1 MSKLNIALCGIGGYA
16 RLYTNYVLDAG
27 DARLNLVGLV
37 EPYPDSCP
45 RIGEIRERGIPLY
58 DSLEE
63 LYKNHAVDLT
73 VITTPIHL
81 HTRQICAALAAG
93 SHVLCEKPLCA
104 DEGDIDILLD
114 AEKASGKKV
123 CIGYQWS
130 WSQAILSLKSDIRAG
145 KYGDPTDW
153 RTMVLWP
160 RDFAYYKRGTGW
172 AGRITSPDGTP
183 LYDSIA
189 NNATAHY
196 LHNLLYLLG
205 DDGTAC
211 LPETVGAALYRA
223 NEIENYDTCRVDMT
237 MPGGAKLCYLASHA
251 TAGTVNPLFHLRFTD
266 GEVYYS
272 QNKTDQSAPFAP
284 DWYAD
289 EDYNRIIARTPAGE
303 KIDYGCPFED
313 ELRKLK
319 GAIDLALGETEA
331 LPCGM
336 EAASAHTRVI
346 NYLQKNVPIRP
357 FPEELL
363 CRTEA
368 KIWVS
373 GLTEQLGA
381 CFMDP
386 GTPLD
391 LGQ

>member
-16 RLYTNYVLDAG
+16 RLYTNYILDAG
-27 DARLNLVGLV
+27 DERLNPVGLV

-45 RIGEIRERGIPLY
+45 RIAEIHERGIPVY

-63 LYKNHAVDLT
+63 LYKNTSVDLT

-81 HTRQICAALAAG
+81 HTRQICTALAAG

-104 DEGDIDILLD
+104 DEGDITALLD
-114 AEKASGKKV
+114 AEKTSGKKV

-130 WSQAILSLKSDIRAG
+130 WSEAILALKADIQAG
-145 KYGDPTDW
+145 KYGTPTDW

-205 DDGTAC
+205 ENGAAC
-211 LPETVGAALYRA
+211 LPDVVEAELYRA
-223 NEIENYDTCRVDMT
+223 NEIENYDTCKVNMT
-237 MPGGAKLCYLASHA
+237 MPGGAKLCYIASHA
-251 TAGTVNPLFHLRFTD
+251 TAGIINPLFHLRFTD
-266 GEVYYS
+266 GEIYYS
-272 QNKTDQSAPFAP
+272 QNKTEQSAPLAP
-284 DWYAD
+284 AWYKD
-289 EDYNRIIARTPAGE
+289 EDYNHIIALTSAGE
-303 KIDYGCPFED
+303 RIDYGCPFAD

-319 GAIDLALGETEA
+319 GAISLALGETEA
-331 LPCGM
+331 LPCGIT
-336 EAASAHTRVI
+336 AASAHTRVI
-346 NYLQKNVPIRP
+346 NYLQKNVPIRA
-357 FPEELL
+357 FREELL
-363 CRTEA
+363 QRTDA
-368 KIWVS
+368 KIWVD
-373 GLTEQLGA
+373 GLTEKLCA
-381 CFMDP
+381 CFAAP
-386 GTPLD
+386 ETWLE
-391 LGQ
+391 LGE

>member
-16 RLYTNYVLDAG
+16 RLYTNYILDTG
-27 DARLNLVGLV
+27 DEHLNPVGLV

-45 RIGEIRERGIPLY
+45 RIAEIHERGIPVY
-58 DSLEE
+58 DSLEV
-63 LYKNHAVDLT
+63 LYEKHKVDLT

-81 HTRQICAALAAG
+81 HTQQICAALAAG

-104 DEGDIDILLD
+104 DEGDIAVLLE
-114 AEKASGKKV
+114 AERASGKKV

-130 WSQAILSLKSDIRAG
+130 WSEAILALKKDIQAG
-145 KYGDPTDW
+145 KYGTSTDW

-205 DDGTAC
+205 DDGAAC
-211 LPETVGAALYRA
+211 LPAQVEAELYRA
-223 NEIENYDTCRVDMT
+223 NDIENYDTCKVNMI
-237 MPGGAKLCYLASHA
+237 MPGGVKLCYLASHA
-251 TAGTVNPLFHLRFTD
+251 TDGTVNPLFHLRFTE

-272 QNKTDQSAPFAP
+272 QNKTEQSALFAP
-284 DWYAD
+284 AWY
-289 EDYNRIIARTPAGE
+289 EDSDYGHIVAVTPAGE
-303 KIDYGCPFED
+303 KTDYGNPFED
-313 ELRKLK
+313 DLRKLK
-319 GAIDLALGETEA
+319 GAIALTLRETEA
-331 LPCGM
+331 LPCGV

-357 FPEELL
+357 FRKELL

-373 GLTEQLGA
+373 GLTEKMGE

-386 GTPLD
+386 GMPLG
-391 LGQ
+391 LGE